1 MAYLRIVSPI
11 RQINSHPLD
20 CRVAFPVELARTGEN
35 RSNLVI
41 VRRRYADI
49 HADSRHLETRRSSRV
64 PLSPMKLT
72 MDTYDLICIGCG
84 PAGEKAATQASYF
97 KHRVAIVEASPFPGG
112 AMVNT
117 GTIPSKSLRE
127 SALLLSALRNRPIPG
142 LEYKKGKG
150 LSVMRMMAL
159 MRKIQLHEHDRI
171 AASIDRHGID
181 VFHGHGRLVDAHT
194 VEVQSPTGDTEQI
207 RGRFV
212 LLATGSRPVRPDF
225 IPFDLPCVVD
235 ADGVLQLDYIP
246 RSMIVVGAGVI
257 GCEYASIFNEI
268 GSEVTL
274 INSHAEILPFL
285 DPDCR
290 THIAD
295 AMANR
300 GIRMVSQSG
309 VADVSESDD
318 RGVTVL
324 CDNGQTHSADVLLW
338 VAGRAANSDKLW
350 LDNVGVETTDRGLI
364 KVNEHFQTSV
374 PSIYAGGDVIGFP
387 ALAATSMEQGR
398 VAACHMFGL
407 QFKEKITETIPIG
420 IYTVPGIAMVGMTEQ
435 QAVSAGHEVVVGR
448 AHYRNNVRGQMLGDE
463 DGILKCV
470 FDFNTRQLLG
480 TFISGDYA
488 TELIH
493 IGQGVIANGHG
504 LDYFIQCCFNYPSL
518 SELYKYATYDALQTI
533 AEIEGREDQ
542 LGGQAKVA

>member
-1 MAYLRIVSPI
+1 MEGS
-11 RQINSHPLD
+11 S
-20 CRVAFPVELARTGEN
+20 
-35 RSNLVI
+35 
-41 VRRRYADI
+41 
-49 HADSRHLETRRSSRV
+49 ETRGHLGAPRSSSM
-64 PLSPMKLT
+64 PQTPMKHV

-97 KHRVAIVEASPFPGG
+97 KHRVAIVESSPFPGG

-142 LEYKKGKG
+142 LEFQRGKG

-159 MRKIQLHEHDRI
+159 MRKVQLQEHDRI

-181 VFHGHGRLVDAHT
+181 VYHGHGRLVDAHT
-194 VEVQSPTGDTEQI
+194 VEVQSPTGETEQI
-207 RGRFV
+207 RGRFI
-212 LLATGSRPVRPDF
+212 LIATGSRPVRPDF
-225 IPFDLPCVVD
+225 IPFDHPQVVD
-235 ADGVLQLDYIP
+235 ADDVLKLDYIP

-268 GSEVTL
+268 GTNVTL

-290 THIAD
+290 LHIAN

-309 VADVSESDD
+309 VADVTEGADGC
-318 RGVTVL
+318 GVTVL

-338 VAGRAANSDKLW
+338 VAGRAANSDRIW

-407 QFKEKITETIPIG
+407 QFKEKITDTIPIG
-420 IYTVPGIAMVGMTEQ
+420 IYTVPGIAMVGLTEQ
-435 QAVSAGHEVVVGR
+435 QAMSAGHEVVVGR
-448 AHYRNNVRGQMLGDE
+448 AHYRHNVRGQMLGDE

-470 FDFNTRQLLG
+470 FDLNTRQLLG
-480 TFISGDYA
+480 TFIAGDYA

-493 IGQGVIANGHG
+493 IAQGVIANNCG

-533 AEIEGREDQ
+533 AEIEGRDDQ
-542 LGGQAKVA
+542 LGGRAKVA